1 MVIKGYI
8 FNLKK
13 YAVHDG
19 PGIRTT
25 IFFQGCPLNCWWCHN
40 PECHKK
46 LWDKNKIDP
55 AQLNCI
61 RPYYMKVGG
70 SKVREVFVSEL
81 MEEIKKDRIFFE
93 DSGGGITCSGG
104 EPLLQTEFLIELLQ
118 ACKQAGIH
126 TVVDTSGYAPWRYIE
141 KISPLTDLFLFDLKL
156 IDDKEHLKY
165 TGVSNKLILDNLK
178 KLSALKKEI
187 FIRIP
192 LIPGVTDLIE
202 NLEDIATH
210 LKKMNGIF
218 RIDLLPYNPMGL
230 EKYKKLKMKNQI
242 ANLRHQSH
250 EELQKMWEYFEK
262 FGFQVNIEG

>member
-1 MVIKGYI
+1 MATKGYI

-25 IFFQGCPLNCWWCHN
+25 IFFQGCPLNCSWCHN
-40 PECHKK
+40 PESRKK
-46 LWDKNKIDP
+46 LRDKNKIDT

-61 RPYYMKVGG
+61 RPYYMKVGEG
-70 SKVREVFVSEL
+70 KVREVTVPEV
-81 MEEIKKDRIFFE
+81 MDEIQKDRIFYE

-104 EPLLQTEFLIELLQ
+104 EPLLQIEFLTELLQ
-118 ACKQAGIH
+118 NCKQAGIH
-126 TVVDTSGYAPWRYIE
+126 TVVDTSGYASWSDVERIT
-141 KISPLTDLFLFDLKL
+141 PLTDLFLFDLKL

-178 KLSALKKEI
+178 NLSGLKKEI
-187 FIRIP
+187 YIRIP
-192 LIPGVTDLIE
+192 LIPEITDLTE
-202 NLEDIATH
+202 NLEGIASY
-210 LKKMNGIF
+210 LKKIDGIS

-230 EKYKKLKMKNQI
+230 EKYKKLKMKHQI
-242 ANLRHQSH
+242 VNLKHQSQ
-250 EELQKMWEYFEK
+250 EELQKMWEYLEK